1 MLYQMPNSG
10 QLTRLCCVSSVTKGF
25 SLERVQVNL
34 KAKFQILL
42 ILKDCELVGDFKKKK
57 IFLKLFKEP
66 WKGDFV
72 KHMILSIFLFVLH
85 SVCRAKI

>member
-42 ILKDCELVGDFKKKK
+42 ILKDCELVGDLRKKN
-57 IFLKLFKEP
+57 LFKA
-66 WKGDFV
+66 
-72 KHMILSIFLFVLH
+72 LQ
-85 SVCRAKI
+85 RAMERRFC